1 MEPIKINNLNE
12 IELGWRKK
20 LIVVTDKGINAD
32 KGYTS
37 TKAIERDYKNRNIVS
52 VREVDHRFRTFR
64 EFELCN

>member
-1 MEPIKINNLNE
+1 MKPIKINNLNE

-20 LIVVTDKGINAD
+20 LIVVTDKGINVD